1 MFERFPVPD
10 PPVIPDRTDLQP
22 WRATAL
28 SFRLDV
34 MTDLKNHH
42 WKLSLEMREDD
53 DHCDMV
59 VRLDAGA
66 RKLTGEGRSR
76 RNPTDPSVPRV
87 GEELA
92 AARALHDLA
101 NHLTEDAWS
110 MIEAFSKANA

>member
-1 MFERFPVPD
+1 MAH
-10 PPVIPDRTDLQP
+10 RTDFQHWCAAARGL
-22 WRATAL
+22 
-28 SFRLDV
+28 RLGG

-42 WKLSLEMREDD
+42 WKLTLEMREDD

-59 VRLDAGA
+59 VRLDTGA